1 MHNAGMI
8 YGYARVSTE
17 AQDLTGQLAQ
27 LKAAGCEK
35 VFRDKLTGATADRPQ
50 LRRLIAALSHGDVV
64 IIPAVDRLSR
74 DTTDLLVI
82 AREMQQ
88 AGAGIRSLAEPFL
101 DTTSDFAE
109 IVFAILGVAAKLERR
124 RILERTARGRADAT
138 AKGVKFGRKPKL
150 MVHQQREARARLDA
164 GETQRSVARSFSVD
178 QSTIYRLSLHHINTQ
193 RVD

>member
-1 MHNAGMI
+1 MQNAAMI
-8 YGYARVSTE
+8 YGYARVSTG

-27 LKAAGCEK
+27 LMAAGCEK
-35 VFRDKLTGATADRPQ
+35 VFRDKLTGATTDRPQ
-50 LRRLIAALSHGDVV
+50 LRKLMAALSPGDVV
-64 IIPAVDRLSR
+64 IIPAVGRLSR

-88 AGAGIRSLAEPFL
+88 AGAGIRSLTESFL

-124 RILERTARGRADAT
+124 RILERTARGRADAR

-150 MVHQQREARARLDA
+150 TPHQQREARARLEA
-164 GETQRSVARSFSVD
+164 GETQRSVACSYNVN
-178 QSTIYRLSLHHINTQ
+178 QATISRLAPNGIFG
-193 RVD
+193 